1 MAVTDLMQDWLQLC
15 EQLGIAAAT
24 GQQLWSDLVHAYQTP
39 PRAYHNLAHIA
50 YCLNVAAPLLS
61 QTNDPLAVQL
71 ALWYHDIIYDSQASD
86 NEARSAAL
94 AHDVLQQAHVSNILI
109 DEVIRLILL
118 TRTHQTTVDDHNG
131 AVLLDTDLA
140 ILGAAANEYRR
151 YAAAI
156 REEYAWVDETSYCR
170 ERGRVLQ
177 HFLQQESIYLTA
189 PLREKR
195 ETNARINLQQ
205 EWLRLQGKQSE

>member
-1 MAVTDLMQDWLQLC
+1 MDVTGLMQDWLQLC

-24 GQQLWSDLVHAYQTP
+24 GQQLWSDLAHAYQTP
-39 PRAYHNLAHIA
+39 PRAYHNLTHIA
-50 YCLNVAAPLLS
+50 YCLNVAALLLP
-61 QTNDPLAVQL
+61 QTDNPLAVQL
-71 ALWYHDIIYDSQASD
+71 ALWYHDSIYDSQASD

-94 AHDVLQQAHVSNILI
+94 ASDALQQAQVSNLLI

-118 TRTHQTTVDDHNG
+118 TQTHQTTVDDRNG

-140 ILGAAANEYRR
+140 ILGAAANEYQH

-156 REEYAWVDETSYCR
+156 RQEYAWVDEKTYR
-170 ERGRVLQ
+170 RGRGRMLQ
-177 HFLQQESIYLTA
+177 HFLRRESIYLTV

-195 ETNARINLQQ
+195 ETNARINIQQ
-205 EWLRLQGKQSE
+205 EWLWLQGKPI